1 MENVV
6 LVVVVPLVGERGKEE
21 GGVGGGGSEYSKTS
35 KIFNQLAL
43 IKIWDFAVLPR
54 FQQFYFPWQ
63 LLTPNLTISDLDF
76 SVTLATRDQ
85 YDEHIYK

>member
-21 GGVGGGGSEYSKTS
+21 GGGRSEYSKTS

-43 IKIWDFAVLPR
+43 IKI
-54 FQQFYFPWQ
+54 
-63 LLTPNLTISDLDF
+63 
-76 SVTLATRDQ
+76 
-85 YDEHIYK
+85 